1 MEGARFH
8 CPAPQILCGAPLAA
22 AGRYGI
28 SVLAF
33 GHGWAAKSQI
43 AASVHI
49 SRIEGIPAASD
60 EVVAAPEADG
70 ESDVMRLAR
79 VEGPAPPIK
88 SLNFRGGLKVQT
100 PNET

>member
-1 MEGARFH
+1 MSCATDSLRGSE
-8 CPAPQILCGAPLAA
+8 
-22 AGRYGI
+22 
-28 SVLAF
+28 
-33 GHGWAAKSQI
+33 I

-100 PNET
+100 PNKT